1 MSEEKKEAQK
11 ALLGELESIKSLLS
25 EDEWDEIPVL
35 SDPISAPG
43 SEHHQASTPKDGPAE
58 DDTQAAPQAENETSD
73 IDAAV
78 DKLNFDLNL
87 DTDDDYSADA
97 SDEID
102 TESDDYDEMF
112 DDVPL
117 LEEVYIPED
126 DSVSPAVSGE
136 AESAPLSEVPADEDL
151 TDEGIEQSFADETSY
166 ASEES
171 LDREEPSAD
180 EEPLAYEEPL
190 ACEEPSAHEEPSAIK
205 EPSTNEA
212 PETLGKP
219 PTDEKPLAAEESLA
233 SEVSSVS
240 EEPADTETLSA
251 EEEPPALLEETTLP
265 PGVLPGQRSLFDNK
279 PATVKTPDQPAAKP
293 TIRPAVQTRGENPFL
308 PQHIRERLHTNK
320 ALLDIIKESP
330 LPEVTIPP
338 RPARYTSEPAK
349 SQNTPKEKLPPVLPP
364 EKLHQMVE
372 GIIAVYLPK
381 IEAELRQRLL
391 EALQD
396 DKPKNQ

>member
-58 DDTQAAPQAENETSD
+58 DDTQTAPQAESETSD

-151 TDEGIEQSFADETSY
+151 TEEGIEQPLADETSY
-166 ASEES
+166 ESEES
-171 LDREEPSAD
+171 LDR
-180 EEPLAYEEPL
+180 
-190 ACEEPSAHEEPSAIK
+190 EEPSAHEEPSAIK

-212 PETLGKP
+212 PETLGEA
-219 PTDEKPLAAEESLA
+219 PTDEESLAAEESLA
-233 SEVSSVS
+233 SEVSSAS

-251 EEEPPALLEETTLP
+251 EEEPLAQLEGTTLP

-338 RPARYTSEPAK
+338 RPARYTSEQAK
-349 SQNTPKEKLPPVLPP
+349 SQNTLKEKLPPVLPP

-381 IEAELRQRLL
+381 IEAELRLRLL

-396 DKPKNQ
+396 DKPKNE